1 MMIQDDGRL
10 EIVVFEREGGLID
23 HCSYRSDETRPG
35 MGMWDFENFGLF
47 AKEFLDENETILKS
61 FWDGTNPHFRPNNDR
76 PKVSKSPS
84 SWEKLIEH
92 ANWLS
97 SYNNR
102 CRYGRE
108 AATHFLIE
116 LKSYI
121 KKWEKSV

>member
-1 MMIQDDGRL
+1 MMLQNDGRL
-10 EIVVFEREGGLID
+10 DVVVFEREGGVID
-23 HCSYRSDETRPG
+23 HYSRRSEETRPG
-35 MGMWDFENFGLF
+35 MGMWDFENFGIF
-47 AKEFLDENETILKS
+47 VKEFLDENETILKS

-76 PKVSKSPS
+76 PKVWKSPS